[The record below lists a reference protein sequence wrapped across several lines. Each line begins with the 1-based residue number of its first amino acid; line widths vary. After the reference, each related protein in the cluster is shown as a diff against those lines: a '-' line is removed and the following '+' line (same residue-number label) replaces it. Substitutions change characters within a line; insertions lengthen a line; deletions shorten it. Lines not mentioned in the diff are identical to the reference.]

1 MRARLMFEIISRQV
15 IKKDIDYLLIA
26 WCCPATSNRSRTG
39 SKTRSG
45 EHRTKKELTIMLK
58 ILTLT
63 LASAAALA
71 AVASAHAENAAPN
84 DAQIAMIAV
93 TADNVDIEAGKIAI
107 EKAQDKGVKEFAE
120 LMVRDHTAVNAK
132 ATALAKKLGVTPEES
147 ATSKSLKED
156 GDKQMAK
163 LKALKGAEFDKA
175 YVDNE
180 VTYHEKVINAVT
192 TVLIPNTKNA
202 ELKSLLESAGPIFAS
217 HLEHAQTMQKSISK

>member
-1 MRARLMFEIISRQV
+1 
-15 IKKDIDYLLIA
+15 
-26 WCCPATSNRSRTG
+26 
-39 SKTRSG
+39 
-45 EHRTKKELTIMLK
+45 MLK
-58 ILTLT
+58 LVTFALT
-63 LASAAALA
+63 SVALV
-71 AVASAHAENAAPN
+71 AVGTACAENTAAGAAPT

-93 TADNVDIEAGKIAI
+93 TADNVDIEASKMAI
-107 EKAQDKGVKEFAE
+107 EKAQDKSVKEFAE
-120 LMVRDHTAVNAK
+120 LMVRDHSAVNAK

-175 YVDNE
+175 YVDSE
-180 VTYHEKVINAVT
+180 VSYHEKVIAAVT

-217 HLEHAQTMQKSISK
+217 HLEHAKMMQKSMSK